1 MIKALVKEQS
11 LIYVTADVNSSY
23 GSDNLQI
30 KPQMYTNVNDQR
42 GYYILEIAYVERVNW
57 SFRER

>member
-42 GYYILEIAYVERVNW
+42 GYYILEIAYVERVN
-57 SFRER
+57 